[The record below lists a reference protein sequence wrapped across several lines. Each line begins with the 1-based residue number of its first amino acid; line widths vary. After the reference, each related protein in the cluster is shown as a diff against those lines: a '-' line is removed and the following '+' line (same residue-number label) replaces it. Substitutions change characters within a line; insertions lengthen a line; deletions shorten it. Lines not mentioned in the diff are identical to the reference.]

1 MEKRHLFTYTFLIL
15 ISTILFTVLYI
26 LSPFLKPILWAII
39 FSIITYPLYKFID
52 RKLKIKTLSATI
64 VTFILIFLFI
74 VPLSVIATIVLK
86 ELVQISKIAISFY
99 KEKSLAEIIQRFTEY
114 PIISYLFEHFPK
126 GLISPKEVAG
136 LIVSN
141 IKALANFS
149 ASQLKSIIIG
159 TGSAIIKFFI
169 FIFTY
174 AFLLKDGEK
183 FAQYLKKLIPLEEE
197 DKENILNNIYVTT
210 LSVVYGTVG
219 TALIQGSVGII
230 LYYIFGLSYPF
241 VWGFATAYASFIPP
255 LGASMIWI
263 PLSIYLFFKVSP
275 VKGILLAV
283 SGICLISSLDN
294 IVKPLIMKN
303 RVNTPYIILFF
314 SIFGGLIKFGFI
326 GMFLGPIL
334 FNLLFTMARIYEERF
349 LKNP

>member
-1 MEKRHLFTYTFLIL
+1 MEKKHLFTYTFLIL

-39 FSIITYPLYKFID
+39 FSTITYPLYRLIEM
-52 RKLKIKTLSATI
+52 KLRTETLSAAI
-64 VTFILIFLFI
+64 MTFILIFLFI
-74 VPLSVIATIVLK
+74 VPLSIIATIVLK
-86 ELVQISKIAISFY
+86 ELVQISKTAIHFY
-99 KEKSLAEIIQRFTEY
+99 KGKSIAEIIQKCTEI
-114 PIISYLFEHFPK
+114 PLIGPIFKHIPKNLISSKDITGLIISN
-126 GLISPKEVAG
+126 V
-136 LIVSN
+136 
-141 IKALANFS
+141 KALANFS
-149 ASQLKSIIIG
+149 ALQLKSIIVG

-183 FAQYLKKLIPLEEE
+183 FIHYLKKLMPLEEQ
-197 DKENILNNIYVTT
+197 DKEDILNNIYVTT

-219 TALIQGSVGII
+219 TALVQGSVGII
-230 LYYIFGLSYPF
+230 LYYIFSIPYPF

-255 LGASMIWI
+255 LGASMVWF
-263 PLSIYLFFKVSP
+263 PLSIYLFFKVSTI
-275 VKGILLAV
+275 KGILLAMC
-283 SGICLISSLDN
+283 GLCLISSLDN
-294 IVKPLIMKN
+294 ILKPLIMKN

-334 FNLLFTMARIYEERF
+334 FNLLFTMAGIYEERF